1 MSMALKKTIGAIVV
15 SFILLSAGG
24 YLIHNVWLMQDYQQ
38 HSDLW
43 RAQNAMLHRLPHIYI
58 ANLIFSIA
66 AVLIYGRG
74 VEVKPWVGQGIRFGI
89 LLALV
94 TVIPNS
100 LVQYVVYPLPYQLV
114 LKWMIG
120 GGLLSIIVALAI
132 AAICQPKR
140 QSS

>member
-1 MSMALKKTIGAIVV
+1 MAMKKTIGAIVV

-24 YLIHNVWLMQDYQQ
+24 YLIHNVWLAQDYRL

-43 RAQNAMLHRLPHIYI
+43 RAQEAMLHLLPYVYI

-66 AVLIYGRG
+66 AVLIYVRG
-74 VEVKPWVGQGIRFGI
+74 VEAKPWMGQGIRFGI

-100 LVQYVVYPLPYQLV
+100 LVEYFVYPLPYQLV

-120 GGLLSIIVALAI
+120 GSLLTIVVGLGI
-132 AAICQPKR
+132 AAICQPKQ

>member
-1 MSMALKKTIGAIVV
+1 MAMKKTIGAIVA

-24 YLIHNVWLMQDYQQ
+24 YLIHNIWLAQDYQQ
-38 HSDLW
+38 HSGLW
-43 RAQNAMLHRLPHIYI
+43 RAQNALLQRLPYVYI

-66 AVLIYGRG
+66 AVLIYVRG
-74 VEVKPWVGQGIRFGI
+74 VEAKPWMGQGIRFGI

-100 LVQYVVYPLPYQLV
+100 LVEYFVYPLPYQLV

-120 GGLLSIIVALAI
+120 GSLLTIIVGLAI
-132 AAICQPKR
+132 AAICQPKQ

>member
-1 MSMALKKTIGAIVV
+1 MPLKKTIGAIVV

-24 YLIHNVWLMQDYQQ
+24 YLIHNVWLMQDYRA

-43 RAQNAMLHRLPHIYI
+43 RTQDAMLHRVPHIYI

-66 AVLIYGRG
+66 AVLIYIRG
-74 VEVKPWVGQGIRFGI
+74 LEPKPWAGQGIRFGI

-100 LVQYVVYPLPYQLV
+100 LVEYVVYPLPHQLV
-114 LKWMIG
+114 LKWIIG
-120 GGLLSIIVALAI
+120 GGLLTLIVGLAI
-132 AAICQPKR
+132 AAICQSKP